1 MCFAGPVSTRP
12 GPVERVDHLAIRAED
27 AVQAV
32 LGHGLRR
39 AGWVPRVVA
48 HVGYGLEGAWVRVL
62 ARVVLVPEGSLVARH
77 PEDARGWRRFATQ
90 SAAGVPVTID
100 VGGLRTRVESD
111 REGYVDVRLPVTD
124 LPAGWATAELRP
136 DDHDDSYDDDS
147 ADGDDGDEGRQDAPV
162 TTAQLRI
169 VAADARHGLVSD
181 IDDTVMITMLPRPLV
196 AFRNAFVSREVDR
209 LPVPGMAG
217 LYRDLVAER
226 PDTFVVYLSTG
237 AWNVAGAIGRF
248 LARHDYPPGP
258 ALLTDWGPTPS
269 GWFRS
274 GQRHKT
280 TELRRLMSDFPQ
292 LRWTLVGDD
301 GQHDPTIYAETAAE
315 HPGRVEAILIRRL
328 SLGEQV
334 ARYGH
339 LDAQREPAEARTG
352 PRSDPRASPGTG
364 YGDDGDQLRGEARR
378 LGLLRRRR

>member
-1 MCFAGPVSTRP
+1 MCFAGSMSREP

-27 AVQAV
+27 AVQRLV
-32 LGHGLRR
+32 GGGLRR

-62 ARVVLVPEGSLVARH
+62 GRVVLVPEDSLAARH
-77 PEDARGWRRFATQ
+77 PEDARGWRRFVTQ
-90 SAAGVPVTID
+90 SAAGVPVTIE
-100 VGGLRTRVESD
+100 VGGVRTRVESD
-111 REGYVDVRLPVTD
+111 REGYLDVRLPAD
-124 LPAGWATAELRP
+124 LPPGWATAQLAVEG
-136 DDHDDSYDDDS
+136 HD
-147 ADGDDGDEGRQDAPV
+147 GPE
-162 TTAQLRI
+162 TTAQLQV

-196 AFRNAFVSREVDR
+196 AFRNAFVTREVDR

-217 LYRDLVAER
+217 LYRDLLAHR

-258 ALLTDWGPTPS
+258 ALLTDWGPTPR

-280 TELRRLMSDFPQ
+280 TGLRRLVEDFPQ
-292 LRWTLVGDD
+292 LRWVLVGDD
-301 GQHDPTIYAETAAE
+301 GQHDPEIYAEAAAQPP
-315 HPGRVEAILIRRL
+315 HRAEAGLIRRL
-328 SLGEQV
+328 RPGAQD
-334 ARYGH
+334 ARYGP
-339 LDAQREPAEARTG
+339 PA
-352 PRSDPRASPGTG
+352 PRAQAAGPGAATG
-364 YGDDGDQLRGEARR
+364 YGDDGDELRAEAQR
-378 LGLLRRRR
+378 LGLLG